1 MIGAIHFLFYV
12 STSLSGAAVPVV
24 NPHPG
29 MGLIAVAGD
38 SLAFGYGAQDWSFT
52 PESCLGDHFQAPTK
66 NYSIVAATSS
76 SLEKRLPRILQDKP
90 KLVFISS
97 GGNDVITNHFG
108 SYPVQKSLDEM
119 RRVFDALIAEGALV
133 VYLGLNPPYA
143 GAERLPMI
151 SIIAAAKGV
160 IVVDGMNGFWGTTQ
174 WLTDG
179 IHPNDAG
186 YQLLCTRLLQAVSP
200 YYP

>member
-1 MIGAIHFLFYV
+1 MGAFSFLFQVFIY
-12 STSLSGAAVPVV
+12 LSSAAVPIS
-24 NPHPG
+24 NSHPG
-29 MGLIAVAGD
+29 LGLVALAGD
-38 SLAFGYGAQDWSFT
+38 SLAFGYGAEDWSFT
-52 PESCLGDHFQAPTK
+52 PESCLGDYFKTSTK

-108 SYPVQKSLDEM
+108 SYPVQKTLDEM
-119 RRVFDALIAEGALV
+119 ERVFDALIAEGSLV

-143 GAERLPMI
+143 GTERLPMI
-151 SIIAAAKGV
+151 SVMAAAKGV
-160 IVVDGMNGFWGTTQ
+160 IVVDGMNGFWGTSQ
-174 WLTDG
+174 WLTADG

-186 YQLLCTRLLQAVSP
+186 YQLLCTRLLQAIAP